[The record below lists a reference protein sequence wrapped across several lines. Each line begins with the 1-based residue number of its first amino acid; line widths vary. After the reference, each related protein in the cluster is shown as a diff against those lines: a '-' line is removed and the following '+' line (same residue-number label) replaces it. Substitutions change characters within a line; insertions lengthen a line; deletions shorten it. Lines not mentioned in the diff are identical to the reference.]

1 MSIRMDESQAA
12 TLAQVRVGRRRPRW
26 LGPGGLLLVLAFLTA
41 NVLAD
46 GPMIAAD
53 RRIRAAVQ
61 AQANAVGWRW
71 MGHGAHAP
79 AQLLTQLGNN
89 EVAVP
94 VLVVCAL
101 VVAAWHRSV
110 RPLVAAAAGVVLLL
124 AIVTSAK
131 ILTDRAGPGL
141 PPVPFGHLGVFPS
154 GHTTTAGVCL
164 GLAALPLAAG
174 LRDRARRAVIVV
186 MVALCFLVGVAL
198 VWCDYHWF
206 TDVAAGWAL
215 TPLIVM
221 ASLRL
226 AGLSTWSGARG
237 PGENTGPEGNN
248 RPEGNSRPR
257 GAVAR
262 VAAPPE
268 PARMPPRKPAQRP
281 ALTEPAQTGPAQ
293 TEPAQTE
300 RPL

>member
-1 MSIRMDESQAA
+1 MDESQAA
-12 TLAQVRVGRRRPRW
+12 TLAVVSAARRRPPW
-26 LGPGGLLLVLAFLTA
+26 LVPGGLLLVLAFLTA

-53 RRIRAAVQ
+53 RRIRAAVL
-61 AQANAVGWRW
+61 AQANAGGWRW
-71 MGHGAHAP
+71 IGHGVQAP

-101 VVAAWHRSV
+101 LAAAWYRSA

-131 ILTDRAGPGL
+131 VLTDRAGPGL

-164 GLAALPLAAG
+164 ALAALLLAAD
-174 LRDRARRAVIVV
+174 LPDRARRAVVAV

-198 VWCDYHWF
+198 IWCDYHWF

-226 AGLSTWSGARG
+226 AGLKASSGARG
-237 PGENTGPEGNN
+237 PGENTGA
-248 RPEGNSRPR
+248 EGNSRPR

-262 VAAPPE
+262 VAAPQ
-268 PARMPPRKPAQRP
+268 PARTPPRKPAQGP
-281 ALTEPAQTGPAQ
+281 AQAEPAQTAQRPAQ
-293 TEPAQTE
+293 AQPAQTE

>member
-1 MSIRMDESQAA
+1 MDESKAA
-12 TLAQVRVGRRRPRW
+12 TLAPVSAARRRPPW
-26 LGPGGLLLVLAFLTA
+26 LVPGGLLVVLAFLTA

-53 RRIRAAVQ
+53 RRIRAVVQ
-61 AQANAVGWRW
+61 AQANAAGWRW
-71 MGHGAHAP
+71 IGHGAHAP

-94 VLVVCAL
+94 VLIACAL
-101 VVAAWHRSV
+101 VAAAWRRSL
-110 RPLVAAAAGVVLLL
+110 RPLAAAAAGVVLLL
-124 AIVTSAK
+124 AIVTSGK

-141 PPVPFGHLGVFPS
+141 PPLAFGHLGVFPS
-154 GHTTTAGVCL
+154 GHTTTSGVCL
-164 GLAALPLAAG
+164 ALAALLLAAD
-174 LRDRARRAVIVV
+174 LPARARRAVIAV

-206 TDVAAGWAL
+206 SDVAAGWAL

-226 AGLSTWSGARG
+226 AGLSVLSGARG
-237 PGENTGPEGNN
+237 PGAPAVNVGPEGN
-248 RPEGNSRPR
+248 SIPR
-257 GAVAR
+257 GAVSR
-262 VAAPPE
+262 VAAP
-268 PARMPPRKPAQRP
+268 
-281 ALTEPAQTGPAQ
+281 
-293 TEPAQTE
+293 EPAQTE

>member
-12 TLAQVRVGRRRPRW
+12 TLAVVSAARRRPPW
-26 LGPGGLLLVLAFLTA
+26 LVSGGLLLVLAFLTA

-61 AQANAVGWRW
+61 AQANAGGWRW
-71 MGHGAHAP
+71 IGHGAHAP

-94 VLVVCAL
+94 VLVICAL
-101 VVAAWHRSV
+101 VVAAWHRSP

-141 PPVPFGHLGVFPS
+141 PPVAFGHLGVFPS

-164 GLAALPLAAG
+164 ALAALPLAAG
-174 LRDRARRAVIVV
+174 LPDRARRAVVAV

-198 VWCDYHWF
+198 IWCDYHWF

-226 AGLSTWSGARG
+226 AGLSAWSGARA
-237 PGENTGPEGNN
+237 PGENTG
-248 RPEGNSRPR
+248 PEGNSRPR

-262 VAAPPE
+262 VAAPE
-268 PARMPPRKPAQRP
+268 PARTPPRKPAH
-281 ALTEPAQTGPAQ
+281 A
-293 TEPAQTE
+293 EPAQTE